1 MSGLKIKRK
10 LEDVEVTFKVSEDEL
25 VEHISKM
32 PLDERA
38 VLLRKLAG
46 KDLEAVLPLN
56 LIGSILK
63 NSR

>member
-1 MSGLKIKRK
+1 MSGLRIKRK

-46 KDLEAVLPLN
+46 KDLEALLPLN
-56 LIGSILK
+56 MIGSILK